1 LKRILISFA
10 LSCATMSAT
19 AAQAAPY
26 PDKPIRMIVPAAAGG
41 AADTLARMI
50 GRGLTDKFGQPVV
63 IENKP
68 GAAAIVGMSA
78 IAKAPAD
85 GYTLGMTF
93 SGAMSINPSLYQQL
107 PYDPVK
113 DFEPITIVAVSPLVI
128 AVSPKLGPKS
138 LGEFLALA
146 KKDPGKLTFG
156 SAGTGSTQ
164 HLSMELLK
172 STAGVDMLH
181 VPYKGSA
188 ASLVDVQSGLIS
200 AVSDNAI
207 TLVPLIQS
215 GQLVPLAVETAQRIQ
230 SLPQVPTVAE
240 SGYPG
245 FQAAGW
251 YGLLAPAGTPKPIV
265 AQLNATLRD
274 MVNKPDFTQ
283 WLQQQGME
291 PQTDTPEGFGR
302 YIGQEKDKWAQVI
315 KTAKVPMQKSR

>member
-1 LKRILISFA
+1 LKRILQSLA
-10 LSCATMSAT
+10 LSCAAMAAT
-19 AAQAAPY
+19 AAWAAPY

-50 GRGLTDKFGQPVV
+50 GRGLTEKFGQPVV

-107 PYDPVK
+107 PYDPVQ
-113 DFEPITIVAVSPLVI
+113 DFAPITIVAVSPLVI

-181 VPYKGSA
+181 VPYKGSSA
-188 ASLVDVQSGLIS
+188 ALVDVQSGLIS

-251 YGLLAPAGTPKPIV
+251 YGLLAPAGTPQPIV
-265 AQLNATLRD
+265 AQLNAALRE
-274 MVNKPDFTQ
+274 MVDKPDFTQ
-283 WLQQQGME
+283 WLRQQGME

-302 YIGQEKDKWAQVI
+302 YISQEKDKWAQVI
-315 KTAKVPMQKSR
+315 KTAKVPLQASR

>member
-1 LKRILISFA
+1 LKRILQSLA
-10 LSCATMSAT
+10 LSCAAMAAT
-19 AAQAAPY
+19 AAWAAPY

-50 GRGLTDKFGQPVV
+50 GRGLTEKFGQPVV

-107 PYDPVK
+107 PYDPVQ
-113 DFEPITIVAVSPLVI
+113 DFAPITIVAVSPLVI

-146 KKDPGKLTFG
+146 KKDPGKLTFV

-181 VPYKGSA
+181 VPYKGSSA
-188 ASLVDVQSGLIS
+188 ALVDVQSGLIS

-251 YGLLAPAGTPKPIV
+251 YGLLAPAGTPQPIV
-265 AQLNATLRD
+265 AQLNAALRE
-274 MVNKPDFTQ
+274 MVDKPDFTQ
-283 WLQQQGME
+283 WLRQQGME

-302 YIGQEKDKWAQVI
+302 YISQEKDKWAQVI
-315 KTAKVPMQKSR
+315 KTAKVPLQASR

>member
-1 LKRILISFA
+1 MKRILQSLA
-10 LSCATMSAT
+10 LSCAALAAT
-19 AAQAAPY
+19 TAWAAPY

-50 GRGLTDKFGQPVV
+50 GRGLTEKFGQPVV

-113 DFEPITIVAVSPLVI
+113 DFAPITIVAVSPLVI

-181 VPYKGSA
+181 VPYKGSSA
-188 ASLVDVQSGLIS
+188 ALVDVQSGLIS
-200 AVSDNAI
+200 ALSDNAI

-251 YGLLAPAGTPKPIV
+251 YGLLAPAGTPQPIV
-265 AQLNATLRD
+265 AQLNATLRE
-274 MVNKPDFTQ
+274 MVDKPEFTQ
-283 WLQQQGME
+283 WLRQQGME

-302 YIGQEKDKWAQVI
+302 YIGQEKEKWAQVI
-315 KTAKVPMQKSR
+315 KTAKVPVQEAR

>member
-1 LKRILISFA
+1 
-10 LSCATMSAT
+10 
-19 AAQAAPY
+19 
-26 PDKPIRMIVPAAAGG
+26 
-41 AADTLARMI
+41 
-50 GRGLTDKFGQPVV
+50 
-63 IENKP
+63 
-68 GAAAIVGMSA
+68 MSA

-113 DFEPITIVAVSPLVI
+113 DFAPITIVAVSPLVI

-172 STAGVDMLH
+172 STANVDMLH
-181 VPYKGSA
+181 VPYKGSSA
-188 ASLVDVQSGLIS
+188 ALVDVQSGLIS

-251 YGLLAPAGTPKPIV
+251 YGLLAPAGTPQPIV
-265 AQLNATLRD
+265 AQLNAALRE
-274 MVNKPDFTQ
+274 MVDKPDFTQ
-283 WLQQQGME
+283 WLRQQGME

-315 KTAKVPMQKSR
+315 KTAKVPLQESR

>member
-1 LKRILISFA
+1 MKRILQSLA
-10 LSCATMSAT
+10 LSCAALSAT
-19 AAQAAPY
+19 AALAAPY

-50 GRGLTDKFGQPVV
+50 GRGLTEKFGQPVV

-113 DFEPITIVAVSPLVI
+113 DFAPITIVAVSPLVI

-181 VPYKGSA
+181 VPYKGSSA
-188 ASLVDVQSGLIS
+188 ALVDVQSGLIS

-251 YGLLAPAGTPKPIV
+251 YGLLAPAGTPQPIV
-265 AQLNATLRD
+265 AQLNAALRE
-274 MVNKPDFTQ
+274 MVDKPDFTQ
-283 WLQQQGME
+283 WLRQQGME

-315 KTAKVPMQKSR
+315 KTAKVPLQESR

>member
-1 LKRILISFA
+1 MKRILQSLV
-10 LSCATMSAT
+10 LSCAALSAT
-19 AAQAAPY
+19 AALAAPY

-50 GRGLTDKFGQPVV
+50 GRGLTEKFGQPVV

-113 DFEPITIVAVSPLVI
+113 DFAPITIVAVSPLVI

-181 VPYKGSA
+181 VPYKGSSA
-188 ASLVDVQSGLIS
+188 ALVDVQSGLIS

-251 YGLLAPAGTPKPIV
+251 YGLLAPAGTPQPIV
-265 AQLNATLRD
+265 AQLNAALRE
-274 MVNKPDFTQ
+274 MVDKPDFTQ
-283 WLQQQGME
+283 WLRQQGME

-315 KTAKVPMQKSR
+315 KTAKVPLQESR

>member
-1 LKRILISFA
+1 MKRILQSLV
-10 LSCATMSAT
+10 LSCAALSAT
-19 AAQAAPY
+19 VALAAPY

-41 AADTLARMI
+41 AADTLARML
-50 GRGLTDKFGQPVV
+50 GRGLTEKFGQPVV

-113 DFEPITIVAVSPLVI
+113 DFAPITIVAVSPLVI

-181 VPYKGSA
+181 VPYKGSSA
-188 ASLVDVQSGLIS
+188 ALVDVQSGLIS

-240 SGYPG
+240 SGYPA

-251 YGLLAPAGTPKPIV
+251 YGLLAPAGTPQPIV
-265 AQLNATLRD
+265 AQLNAALRE
-274 MVNKPDFTQ
+274 MVAKPDFTQ
-283 WLQQQGME
+283 WLRQQGME

-315 KTAKVPMQKSR
+315 KTAKVPLQESR

>member
-1 LKRILISFA
+1 MKRILQSLV
-10 LSCATMSAT
+10 LSCAALSAT
-19 AAQAAPY
+19 AALAAQY

-50 GRGLTDKFGQPVV
+50 GRGLTEKFGQPVV

-113 DFEPITIVAVSPLVI
+113 DFAPITIVAVSPLVI

-172 STAGVDMLH
+172 STANVDMLH
-181 VPYKGSA
+181 VPYKGSSA
-188 ASLVDVQSGLIS
+188 ALVDVQSGLIS

-251 YGLLAPAGTPKPIV
+251 YGLLAPAGTPQPIV
-265 AQLNATLRD
+265 AQLNAALRE
-274 MVNKPDFTQ
+274 MVDKPDFTQ
-283 WLQQQGME
+283 WLRQQGME

-315 KTAKVPMQKSR
+315 KTAKVPLQESR

>member
-1 LKRILISFA
+1 
-10 LSCATMSAT
+10 MSAT
-19 AAQAAPY
+19 LVMAAPY

-50 GRGLTDKFGQPVV
+50 GRGLTEKFGQPVV

-78 IAKAPAD
+78 IAKSPAD

-113 DFEPITIVAVSPLVI
+113 DFAPITIVAVSPLVI

-138 LGEFLALA
+138 LSEFLALA
-146 KKDPGKLTFG
+146 KKEPGKLTFG

-181 VPYKGSA
+181 VPYKGSSA
-188 ASLVDVQSGLIS
+188 ALVDVQSGLIS

-215 GQLVPLAVETAQRIQ
+215 GQLVPLAVETAKRIQ

-251 YGLLAPAGTPKPIV
+251 YGLLAPAGTPQPIV
-265 AQLNATLRD
+265 AQLNAALRE
-274 MVNKPDFTQ
+274 MVGKPDFTQ

-315 KTAKVPMQKSR
+315 KAAKVPQQASR

>member
-1 LKRILISFA
+1 MA
-10 LSCATMSAT
+10 AT
-19 AAQAAPY
+19 AAWAAPY

-50 GRGLTDKFGQPVV
+50 GRGLTEKFGQPVV

-107 PYDPVK
+107 PYDPVQ
-113 DFEPITIVAVSPLVI
+113 DFAPITIVAVSPLVI

-181 VPYKGSA
+181 VPYKGSSA
-188 ASLVDVQSGLIS
+188 ALVDVQSGLIS

-251 YGLLAPAGTPKPIV
+251 YGLLAPAGTPQPIV
-265 AQLNATLRD
+265 AQLNAALRE
-274 MVNKPDFTQ
+274 MVDKPDFTQ
-283 WLQQQGME
+283 WLRQQGME

-302 YIGQEKDKWAQVI
+302 YISQEKDKWAQVI
-315 KTAKVPMQKSR
+315 KTAKVPLQASR

>member
-1 LKRILISFA
+1 MKRILQSLA
-10 LSCATMSAT
+10 LSWAAMSAT
-19 AAQAAPY
+19 LVMAAPY

-50 GRGLTDKFGQPVV
+50 GRGLTEKFGQPVV

-78 IAKAPAD
+78 IAKSPAD

-113 DFEPITIVAVSPLVI
+113 DFAPITIVAVSPLVI

-138 LGEFLALA
+138 LSEFLALA
-146 KKDPGKLTFG
+146 KKEPGKLTFG

-181 VPYKGSA
+181 VPYKGSSA
-188 ASLVDVQSGLIS
+188 ALVDVQSGLIS

-215 GQLVPLAVETAQRIQ
+215 GQLVPLAVETAKRIQ

-251 YGLLAPAGTPKPIV
+251 YGLLAPAGTPQPIV
-265 AQLNATLRD
+265 AQLNAALRE
-274 MVNKPDFTQ
+274 MVGKPDFTQ

-315 KTAKVPMQKSR
+315 KAAKVPQQASR

>member
-1 LKRILISFA
+1 MKRILQSLA
-10 LSCATMSAT
+10 LSCAALSAT
-19 AAQAAPY
+19 AALAAQY

-50 GRGLTDKFGQPVV
+50 GRGLTEKFGQPVV

-107 PYDPVK
+107 PYDPAK
-113 DFEPITIVAVSPLVI
+113 DFAPITIVAVSPLVI

-181 VPYKGSA
+181 VPYKGSSA
-188 ASLVDVQSGLIS
+188 ALVDVQSGLIS

-251 YGLLAPAGTPKPIV
+251 YGLLAPAGTPQPIV
-265 AQLNATLRD
+265 AQLNAALRE
-274 MVNKPDFTQ
+274 MVDKPDFTQ
-283 WLQQQGME
+283 WLRQQGME

-315 KTAKVPMQKSR
+315 KTAKVPLQESR

>member
-1 LKRILISFA
+1 MKRILQSLA
-10 LSCATMSAT
+10 LSCAAMAAT
-19 AAQAAPY
+19 AVWAAPY

-50 GRGLTDKFGQPVV
+50 GRGLTEKFGQPVV

-113 DFEPITIVAVSPLVI
+113 DFAPITIVAVSPLVI

-181 VPYKGSA
+181 VPYKGSSA
-188 ASLVDVQSGLIS
+188 ALVDVQSGLIS

-230 SLPQVPTVAE
+230 SLPEVPTVAE

-251 YGLLAPAGTPKPIV
+251 YGLLAPAGTPQPIV
-265 AQLNATLRD
+265 AQLNAALRE
-274 MVNKPDFTQ
+274 MVDKPDFTQ
-283 WLQQQGME
+283 WLRQQGME

-302 YIGQEKDKWAQVI
+302 YISQEKDKWAQVI
-315 KTAKVPMQKSR
+315 KTAKVPLQASR

>member
-1 LKRILISFA
+1 MKRILISLA

>member
-1 LKRILISFA
+1 LKRILQSLV
-10 LSCATMSAT
+10 LSCAALSAT
-19 AAQAAPY
+19 AALAAQY

-50 GRGLTDKFGQPVV
+50 GRGLTEKFGQPVV

-113 DFEPITIVAVSPLVI
+113 DFAPITIVAVSPLVI

-172 STAGVDMLH
+172 STANVDMLH
-181 VPYKGSA
+181 VPYKGSSA
-188 ASLVDVQSGLIS
+188 ALVDVQSGLIS

-251 YGLLAPAGTPKPIV
+251 YGLLAPAGTPQPIV
-265 AQLNATLRD
+265 AQLNAALRE
-274 MVNKPDFTQ
+274 MVDKPDFTQ
-283 WLQQQGME
+283 WLRQQGME

-315 KTAKVPMQKSR
+315 KTAKVPLQESR

>member
-1 LKRILISFA
+1 MKRILQSLV
-10 LSCATMSAT
+10 LSCAALSAT
-19 AAQAAPY
+19 AALAAQY

-50 GRGLTDKFGQPVV
+50 GRGLTEKFGQPVV

-113 DFEPITIVAVSPLVI
+113 DFAPITIVAVSPLVI

-181 VPYKGSA
+181 VPYKGSSA
-188 ASLVDVQSGLIS
+188 ALVDVQSGLIS

-240 SGYPG
+240 AGYPG

-251 YGLLAPAGTPKPIV
+251 YGLLAPAGTPQPIV
-265 AQLNATLRD
+265 AQLNAALRE
-274 MVNKPDFTQ
+274 MVDKPDFTQ
-283 WLQQQGME
+283 WLRQQGME

-315 KTAKVPMQKSR
+315 KTAKVPLQESR

>member
-1 LKRILISFA
+1 MKRILQSLV
-10 LSCATMSAT
+10 LSCGVLSAT
-19 AAQAAPY
+19 VALAAPY

-50 GRGLTDKFGQPVV
+50 GRGLTEKFGQPVV

-68 GAAAIVGMSA
+68 GAAAIVGMTA

-107 PYDPVK
+107 PYDPVE
-113 DFEPITIVAVSPLVI
+113 DFAPITIVAVSPLVI
-128 AVSPKLGPKS
+128 AVSPELGPKS

-181 VPYKGSA
+181 VPYKGSSA
-188 ASLVDVQSGLIS
+188 ALVDVQSGLIS

-215 GQLVPLAVETAQRIQ
+215 GKLVPLAVETAQRIQ

-251 YGLLAPAGTPKPIV
+251 YGLLAPAGTPQPIV
-265 AQLNATLRD
+265 AQLNAALRE
-274 MVNKPDFTQ
+274 MVGKPDFTQ
-283 WLQQQGME
+283 WLRQQGME

-302 YIGQEKDKWAQVI
+302 YIGQEKAKWAQVI
-315 KTAKVPMQKSR
+315 KTAKVPLQESR

>member
-1 LKRILISFA
+1 MKRILQSLA
-10 LSCATMSAT
+10 LSCAAMAAT
-19 AAQAAPY
+19 AAWAAPY

-50 GRGLTDKFGQPVV
+50 GRGLTEKFGQPVV

-113 DFEPITIVAVSPLVI
+113 DFAPITIVAVSPLVI

-181 VPYKGSA
+181 VPYKGSSA
-188 ASLVDVQSGLIS
+188 ALVDVQSGLIS

-230 SLPQVPTVAE
+230 SLPEVPTVAE

-251 YGLLAPAGTPKPIV
+251 YGLLAPAGTPQPIV
-265 AQLNATLRD
+265 AQLNAALRE
-274 MVNKPDFTQ
+274 MVDKPDFTQ
-283 WLQQQGME
+283 WLRQQGME

-302 YIGQEKDKWAQVI
+302 YISQEKDKWAQVI
-315 KTAKVPMQKSR
+315 KTAKVPLQASR

>member
-1 LKRILISFA
+1 MKRILQSFA
-10 LSCATMSAT
+10 LSCAAMAAT
-19 AAQAAPY
+19 AAWAAPY

-50 GRGLTDKFGQPVV
+50 GRGLTEKFGQPVV

-113 DFEPITIVAVSPLVI
+113 DFAPITIVAVSPLVI

-181 VPYKGSA
+181 VPYKGSSA
-188 ASLVDVQSGLIS
+188 ALVDVQSGLIS

-251 YGLLAPAGTPKPIV
+251 YGLLAPAGTPQPIV
-265 AQLNATLRD
+265 AQLNAALRE
-274 MVNKPDFTQ
+274 MVDKPDFTQ
-283 WLQQQGME
+283 WLRQQGME

-302 YIGQEKDKWAQVI
+302 YISQEKDKWAQVI
-315 KTAKVPMQKSR
+315 KTAKVPLQASR

>member
-1 LKRILISFA
+1 MKRILQSLA
-10 LSCATMSAT
+10 LSCAAMAAT
-19 AAQAAPY
+19 TAWAAPY

-50 GRGLTDKFGQPVV
+50 GRGLTEKFGQPVV

-113 DFEPITIVAVSPLVI
+113 DFAPITIVAVSPLVI

-181 VPYKGSA
+181 VPYKGSSA
-188 ASLVDVQSGLIS
+188 ALVDVQSGLIS
-200 AVSDNAI
+200 ALSDNAI

-251 YGLLAPAGTPKPIV
+251 YGLLAPAGTPQPIV
-265 AQLNATLRD
+265 AQLNATLRE
-274 MVNKPDFTQ
+274 MVDKPEFTQ
-283 WLQQQGME
+283 WLRQQGME

-315 KTAKVPMQKSR
+315 KTAKVPVQEAR

>member
-1 LKRILISFA
+1 MKRILQSLA
-10 LSCATMSAT
+10 LSCAAMAAT
-19 AAQAAPY
+19 AAWAAPY

-50 GRGLTDKFGQPVV
+50 GRGLTEKFGQPVV

-113 DFEPITIVAVSPLVI
+113 DFAPITIVAVSPLVI

-181 VPYKGSA
+181 VPYKGSSA
-188 ASLVDVQSGLIS
+188 ALVDVQSGLIS

-251 YGLLAPAGTPKPIV
+251 YGLLAPAGTPQPIV
-265 AQLNATLRD
+265 AQLNAALRE
-274 MVNKPDFTQ
+274 MVDKPDFTQ
-283 WLQQQGME
+283 WLRQQGME

-302 YIGQEKDKWAQVI
+302 YISQEKDKWAQVI
-315 KTAKVPMQKSR
+315 KTAKVPLQASR

>member
-1 LKRILISFA
+1 
-10 LSCATMSAT
+10 MSAT
-19 AAQAAPY
+19 LVMAAPY

-50 GRGLTDKFGQPVV
+50 GRGLTEKFGQPVV

-78 IAKAPAD
+78 IAKSPAD

-113 DFEPITIVAVSPLVI
+113 DFAPITIVAVSPLVI

-138 LGEFLALA
+138 LSEFLALA
-146 KKDPGKLTFG
+146 KKEPGKLTFG

-181 VPYKGSA
+181 VPYKGSSA
-188 ASLVDVQSGLIS
+188 ALVDVQSGLIS

-215 GQLVPLAVETAQRIQ
+215 GQLVPLAVETAKRIQ

-251 YGLLAPAGTPKPIV
+251 YGLLAPAGTPQPIV
-265 AQLNATLRD
+265 AQLNAALRE
-274 MVNKPDFTQ
+274 MVGKPDFTQ

-315 KTAKVPMQKSR
+315 KTAKVPQQASR

>member
-1 LKRILISFA
+1 MKRILQSLA
-10 LSCATMSAT
+10 LSCAAMAAT
-19 AAQAAPY
+19 AAWAAPY

-50 GRGLTDKFGQPVV
+50 GRGLTEKFGQPVV

-113 DFEPITIVAVSPLVI
+113 DFAPITIVAVSPLVI

-181 VPYKGSA
+181 VPYKGSSA
-188 ASLVDVQSGLIS
+188 ALVDVQSGLIS

-251 YGLLAPAGTPKPIV
+251 YGLLAPAGTPQLIV
-265 AQLNATLRD
+265 AQLNAALRE
-274 MVNKPDFTQ
+274 MVDKPDFTQ
-283 WLQQQGME
+283 WLRQQGME

-302 YIGQEKDKWAQVI
+302 YISQEKDKWAQVI
-315 KTAKVPMQKSR
+315 KTAKVPLQASR

>member
-1 LKRILISFA
+1 LA
-10 LSCATMSAT
+10 AT
-19 AAQAAPY
+19 AAWAAPY

-50 GRGLTDKFGQPVV
+50 GRGLTEKFGQPVV

-107 PYDPVK
+107 PYDPVQ
-113 DFEPITIVAVSPLVI
+113 DFAPITIVAVSPLVI

-181 VPYKGSA
+181 VPYKGSSA
-188 ASLVDVQSGLIS
+188 ALVDVQSGLIS

-251 YGLLAPAGTPKPIV
+251 YGLLAPAGTPQPIV
-265 AQLNATLRD
+265 AQLNAALRE
-274 MVNKPDFTQ
+274 MVDKPDFTQ
-283 WLQQQGME
+283 WLRQQGME

-302 YIGQEKDKWAQVI
+302 YISQEKDKWAQVI
-315 KTAKVPMQKSR
+315 KTAKVPLQASR

>member
-1 LKRILISFA
+1 
-10 LSCATMSAT
+10 
-19 AAQAAPY
+19 
-26 PDKPIRMIVPAAAGG
+26 MIVPAAAGG

-50 GRGLTDKFGQPVV
+50 GRGLTEKFGQPVV

-107 PYDPVK
+107 PYDPVQ
-113 DFEPITIVAVSPLVI
+113 DFAPITIVAVSPLVI

-181 VPYKGSA
+181 VPYKGSSA
-188 ASLVDVQSGLIS
+188 ALVDVQSGLIS

-251 YGLLAPAGTPKPIV
+251 YGLLAPAGTPQPIV
-265 AQLNATLRD
+265 AQLNAALRE
-274 MVNKPDFTQ
+274 MVDKPDFTQ
-283 WLQQQGME
+283 WLRQQGME

-302 YIGQEKDKWAQVI
+302 YISQEKDKWAQVI
-315 KTAKVPMQKSR
+315 KTAKVPLQASR

>member
-1 LKRILISFA
+1 MKRILQSLA
-10 LSCATMSAT
+10 LSCAAMAAT
-19 AAQAAPY
+19 AAWAAPY

-50 GRGLTDKFGQPVV
+50 GRGLTEKFGQPVV

-107 PYDPVK
+107 PYDPVQ
-113 DFEPITIVAVSPLVI
+113 DFSPITIVAVSPLVI

-181 VPYKGSA
+181 VPYKGSSA
-188 ASLVDVQSGLIS
+188 ALVDVQSGLIS

-251 YGLLAPAGTPKPIV
+251 YGLLAPAGTPQPIV
-265 AQLNATLRD
+265 AQLNAALRE
-274 MVNKPDFTQ
+274 MVDKPDFTQ
-283 WLQQQGME
+283 WLRQQGME

-302 YIGQEKDKWAQVI
+302 YISQEKDKWAQVI
-315 KTAKVPMQKSR
+315 KTAKVPLQASR

>member
-1 LKRILISFA
+1 LKRILQSLA
-10 LSCATMSAT
+10 LSCAAMAAT
-19 AAQAAPY
+19 AAWAAPY

-50 GRGLTDKFGQPVV
+50 GRGLTEKFGQPVV

-113 DFEPITIVAVSPLVI
+113 DFAPITIVAVSPLVI

-181 VPYKGSA
+181 VPYKGSSA
-188 ASLVDVQSGLIS
+188 ALVDVQSGLIS

-251 YGLLAPAGTPKPIV
+251 YGLLGPAGTPQPIV
-265 AQLNATLRD
+265 AQLNAALRE
-274 MVNKPDFTQ
+274 MVDKPDFTQ
-283 WLQQQGME
+283 WLRQQGME

-302 YIGQEKDKWAQVI
+302 YISQEKDKWAQVI
-315 KTAKVPMQKSR
+315 KTAKVPLQASR

>member
-1 LKRILISFA
+1 MKRILQSLA
-10 LSCATMSAT
+10 LSCAAMAAT
-19 AAQAAPY
+19 AAWAAPY

-50 GRGLTDKFGQPVV
+50 GRGLTEKFGQPVV

-113 DFEPITIVAVSPLVI
+113 DFAPITIVAVSPLVI

-181 VPYKGSA
+181 VPYKGSSA
-188 ASLVDVQSGLIS
+188 ALVDVQSGLVS

-230 SLPQVPTVAE
+230 SLPEVPTVAE

-251 YGLLAPAGTPKPIV
+251 YGLLAPAGTPQPIV
-265 AQLNATLRD
+265 AQLNAALRE
-274 MVNKPDFTQ
+274 MVDKPDFTQ
-283 WLQQQGME
+283 WLRQQGME

-302 YIGQEKDKWAQVI
+302 YISQEKDKWAQVI
-315 KTAKVPMQKSR
+315 KTAKVPLQASR

>member
-1 LKRILISFA
+1 MKRILQSLV
-10 LSCATMSAT
+10 LSCAALSAT
-19 AAQAAPY
+19 VALAAPY

-41 AADTLARMI
+41 AADTLARML
-50 GRGLTDKFGQPVV
+50 GRGLTEKFGQPVV

-113 DFEPITIVAVSPLVI
+113 DFAPITIVAVSPLVI

-181 VPYKGSA
+181 VPYKGSSA
-188 ASLVDVQSGLIS
+188 ALVDVQSGLIS

-215 GQLVPLAVETAQRIQ
+215 GQLVPLAVETTQRIQ

-240 SGYPG
+240 SGYPA

-251 YGLLAPAGTPKPIV
+251 YGLLAPAGTPQPIV
-265 AQLNATLRD
+265 AQLNAALRE
-274 MVNKPDFTQ
+274 MVAKPDFTQ
-283 WLQQQGME
+283 WLRQQGME

-315 KTAKVPMQKSR
+315 KTAKVPLQESR

>member
-1 LKRILISFA
+1 MKRILQSLA
-10 LSCATMSAT
+10 LSCAALSAT
-19 AAQAAPY
+19 AALAAQY

-50 GRGLTDKFGQPVV
+50 GRGLTEKFGQPVV

-113 DFEPITIVAVSPLVI
+113 DFAPITIVAVSPLVI

-181 VPYKGSA
+181 VPYKGSSA
-188 ASLVDVQSGLIS
+188 ALVDVQSGLIS

-251 YGLLAPAGTPKPIV
+251 YGLLAPAGTPQPIV
-265 AQLNATLRD
+265 AQLNAALRE
-274 MVNKPDFTQ
+274 MVDKPDFTQ
-283 WLQQQGME
+283 WLRQQGME

-315 KTAKVPMQKSR
+315 KTAKVPLQESR

>member
-1 LKRILISFA
+1 LKRILQSLA
-10 LSCATMSAT
+10 LSCAALAAT
-19 AAQAAPY
+19 TAWAAPY

-50 GRGLTDKFGQPVV
+50 GRGLTEKFGQPVV

-113 DFEPITIVAVSPLVI
+113 DFAPITIVAVSPLVI

-181 VPYKGSA
+181 VPYKGSSA
-188 ASLVDVQSGLIS
+188 ALVDVQSGLIS
-200 AVSDNAI
+200 ALSDNAI

-251 YGLLAPAGTPKPIV
+251 YGLLAPAGTPQPIV
-265 AQLNATLRD
+265 AQLNATLRE
-274 MVNKPDFTQ
+274 MVDKPEFTQ
-283 WLQQQGME
+283 WLRQQGME

-302 YIGQEKDKWAQVI
+302 YIGQEKEKWAQVI
-315 KTAKVPMQKSR
+315 KTAKVPVQEAR

>member
-1 LKRILISFA
+1 MKRILQSLV
-10 LSCATMSAT
+10 LSCAALSAT
-19 AAQAAPY
+19 AALAAQY

-50 GRGLTDKFGQPVV
+50 GRGLTEKFGQPVV

-113 DFEPITIVAVSPLVI
+113 DFAPITIVAVSPLVI

-172 STAGVDMLH
+172 STANVDMLH
-181 VPYKGSA
+181 VPYKGSSA
-188 ASLVDVQSGLIS
+188 ALVDVQSGLIS

-240 SGYPG
+240 AGYPG

-251 YGLLAPAGTPKPIV
+251 YGLLAPAGTPQPIV
-265 AQLNATLRD
+265 AQLNAALRE
-274 MVNKPDFTQ
+274 MVDKPDFTQ
-283 WLQQQGME
+283 WLRQQGME

-315 KTAKVPMQKSR
+315 KTAKVPLQESR

>member
-1 LKRILISFA
+1 MKRILQSLA
-10 LSCATMSAT
+10 LSCAVMAAT
-19 AAQAAPY
+19 AAWAAPY

-50 GRGLTDKFGQPVV
+50 GRGLTEKFGQPVV

-107 PYDPVK
+107 PYDPVQ
-113 DFEPITIVAVSPLVI
+113 DFAPITIVAVSPLVI

-181 VPYKGSA
+181 VPYKGSSA
-188 ASLVDVQSGLIS
+188 ALVDVQSGLIS

-251 YGLLAPAGTPKPIV
+251 YGLLAPAGTPQPIV
-265 AQLNATLRD
+265 AQLNAALRE
-274 MVNKPDFTQ
+274 MVDKPDFTQ
-283 WLQQQGME
+283 WLRQQGME

-302 YIGQEKDKWAQVI
+302 YISQEKDKWAQVI
-315 KTAKVPMQKSR
+315 KTAKVPLQASR

>member
-1 LKRILISFA
+1 LKRILQSLA
-10 LSCATMSAT
+10 LSCAPRAAT
-19 AAQAAPY
+19 AAWAAPY

-50 GRGLTDKFGQPVV
+50 GRGLTEKFGQPVV

-107 PYDPVK
+107 PYDPVQ
-113 DFEPITIVAVSPLVI
+113 DFAPITIVAVSPLVI

-181 VPYKGSA
+181 VPYKGSSA
-188 ASLVDVQSGLIS
+188 ALVDVQSGLIS

-251 YGLLAPAGTPKPIV
+251 YGLLAPAGTPQPIV
-265 AQLNATLRD
+265 AQLNAALRE
-274 MVNKPDFTQ
+274 MVDKPDFTQ
-283 WLQQQGME
+283 WLRQQGME

-302 YIGQEKDKWAQVI
+302 YISQEKDKWAQVI
-315 KTAKVPMQKSR
+315 KTAKVPLQASR